1 MGWPVFCAGPH
12 AGLRCA
18 PAHLAPHGVRS
29 VPGLGF
35 QFAAYTANRPMPM
48 PLTRRQWL
56 PLIPLWLWTGVGAQA
71 FDHGYAAWDALLRKH
86 VRWLPDHKQS
96 RVVYAG
102 LLADRAAL
110 RSVLDGFSALTP
122 QGFAGFS
129 RTQQMAFL
137 INAYNAF
144 TIELVLTEYPK
155 LKSIKDLGSIVRSP
169 WKKPFFALLGETRN
183 LDWIEHE
190 QLRARYQEPHIH
202 TAIVCASIGCPAL
215 KPQAYTAQ
223 QLDEQLEDGMR
234 RFMGDRTRNRA
245 GAGKLEVSSIFK
257 WFRDDFEQ
265 GHQGYRQLADVFARY
280 ATQLSD
286 DPAVQ
291 AQLKAG
297 QLKPEFLDYD
307 WSLNDAAA

>member
-1 MGWPVFCAGPH
+1 
-12 AGLRCA
+12 
-18 PAHLAPHGVRS
+18 
-29 VPGLGF
+29 
-35 QFAAYTANRPMPM
+35 MPM